1 MSITSSSV
9 LVEMNISVWTANKI
23 DKSATDK
30 VVSDNAAVQN
40 AAQVRKNLMAG
51 TSMRK
56 DIADYAAGCRLWH
69 NTRTLPW
76 ADKGARLLATSLFMD
91 YKAEANMRRATFD
104 KMVDNF
110 MVQYPSL
117 VQTANNYLGTLFNP
131 EDYPSADEVR
141 EKFGFRLV
149 FSPVPE
155 SSDFRLQV
163 AEQDL
168 HDLRQQYEESFNDRI
183 ADAMREPWDRL
194 HKLLTGMS
202 EKLTDAEGEDESKKR
217 YHDTLITNAQSLCSM
232 LTHLNITKDPQL
244 EQARRDLEITM
255 LGADIDAIKES
266 PEVRK
271 GMKNKLDAILKQY
284 EW

>member
-1 MSITSSSV
+1 MSITSSAV
-9 LVEMNISVWTANKI
+9 LVEMNISVWTANKL
-23 DKSATDK
+23 DKSATEK

-51 TSMRK
+51 TTLRK

-76 ADKGARLLATSLFMD
+76 ADKGARLLSTSLFMD
-91 YKAEANMRRATFD
+91 YKSEANVRRDTFN
-104 KMVDNF
+104 KMVDTF
-110 MVQYPSL
+110 IQQYPSL

-131 EDYPSADEVR
+131 EDYPSVDEVR
-141 EKFGFRLV
+141 SKFGFRLV

-155 SSDFRLQV
+155 SGDFRLQV

-168 HDLRQQYEESFNDRI
+168 NDLRQQYETNFNDRL
-183 ADAMREPWDRL
+183 AEAMREPWDRL

-202 EKLTDAEGEDESKKR
+202 EKLTDVDGEDESKKR
-217 YHDTLITNAQSLCSM
+217 YHDTLITNAQSLCSL
-232 LTHLNITKDPQL
+232 LTHLNVTKDAKL
-244 EQARRDLEITM
+244 EQARRDLELTM

-271 GMKNKLDAILKQY
+271 GMKDKLDAILKQY

>member
-1 MSITSSSV
+1 MSITSSAV
-9 LVEMNISVWTANKI
+9 TVEMNISVWTANKL
-23 DKSATDK
+23 DKSATEK

-51 TSMRK
+51 TSLRK

-76 ADKGARLLATSLFMD
+76 ADKGARLLATSLFTE
-91 YKAEANMRRATFD
+91 YKSEANIRRDTFN

-117 VQTANNYLGTLFNP
+117 VQTAHNYLGNLFNP
-131 EDYPSADEVR
+131 EDYPSADAVYG
-141 EKFGFRLV
+141 KFGFRLV

-155 SSDFRLQV
+155 AGDFRLQV

-168 HDLRQQYEESFNDRI
+168 QDLRQQYEDSFTSRL
-183 ADAMREPWDRL
+183 AEAMREPWDRL
-194 HKLLTGMS
+194 HKMLAGMS
-202 EKLTDAEGEDESKKR
+202 EKLTDVEGEDETKKR
-217 YHDTLITNAQSLCSM
+217 YHDTLITNAQNLCSL
-232 LTHLNITKDPQL
+232 LTHLNVTKDPKL
-244 EQARRDLEITM
+244 EQARRDLELTM
-255 LGADIDAIKES
+255 LGADIDAIKDS

-271 GMKNKLDAILKQY
+271 SMKDKVDAILKQY

>member
-23 DKSATDK
+23 DKGATDK

-117 VQTANNYLGTLFNP
+117 VQTANNYLGTLFDA
-131 EDYPSADEVR
+131 EDYPSPDKVR

-168 HDLRQQYEESFNDRI
+168 NDLRQQYEESFNDRI

-202 EKLTDAEGEDESKKR
+202 EKLTDAEGDDESKKR

>member
-9 LVEMNISVWTANKI
+9 LVEMNISVWTANKL

-30 VVSDNAAVQN
+30 VVADNAAVQN

-51 TSMRK
+51 TTLRK
-56 DIADYAAGCRLWH
+56 DIADYAASCRLWH

-76 ADKGARLLATSLFMD
+76 ADKGARLLPTSLFMD
-91 YKAEANMRRATFD
+91 YKSEANVRRDMFA

-110 MVQYPSL
+110 ITQYPAL

-131 EDYPSADEVR
+131 NDYPSVDEVR
-141 EKFGFRLV
+141 SKFGFKLV
-149 FSPVPE
+149 FSPVAE
-155 SSDFRLQV
+155 AGDFRLQV

-168 HDLRQQYEESFNDRI
+168 QDLRQQYEDSFKDRL

-194 HKLLTGMS
+194 HKLLSGMS
-202 EKLTDAEGEDESKKR
+202 EKLTDIEGEDESKKR
-217 YHDTLITNAQSLCSM
+217 YHDTLITNAQGLCAM
-232 LTHLNITKDPQL
+232 LTHLNVTKDPKL
-244 EQARRDLEITM
+244 EQARRDLEVTM
-255 LGADIDAIKES
+255 LGADIDVIKDS
-266 PEVRK
+266 ADVRRE
-271 GMKNKLDAILKQY
+271 MKSKLDAILKQY

>member
-1 MSITSSSV
+1 MSITSSAV
-9 LVEMNISVWTANKI
+9 TVELNISVWTANKL
-23 DKSATDK
+23 DKSATEK
-30 VVSDNAAVQN
+30 VVSDNAAVSN

-51 TSMRK
+51 TTLRK

-91 YKAEANMRRATFD
+91 YKTEANMRKRTFD
-104 KMVDNF
+104 TMVDNF
-110 MVQYPSL
+110 LQNYPAL
-117 VQTANNYLGTLFNP
+117 VQTAHNYLGSLFNP
-131 EDYPSADEVR
+131 EDYPSVDDVR
-141 EKFGFRLV
+141 DKFGFRLV

-155 SSDFRLQV
+155 AGDFRLQV

-168 HDLRQQYEESFNDRI
+168 HELRQQYEESFSSRL

-194 HKLLTGMS
+194 HKMLVGMS
-202 EKLTDAEGEDESKKR
+202 EKLTDVEGEDELKKR

-232 LTHLNITKDPQL
+232 LTHLNITKDPKL
-244 EQARRDLEITM
+244 EQARRELELTM
-255 LGADIDAIKES
+255 LGADIETIKES

-271 GMKNKLDAILKQY
+271 DMKTRLDAILKQY